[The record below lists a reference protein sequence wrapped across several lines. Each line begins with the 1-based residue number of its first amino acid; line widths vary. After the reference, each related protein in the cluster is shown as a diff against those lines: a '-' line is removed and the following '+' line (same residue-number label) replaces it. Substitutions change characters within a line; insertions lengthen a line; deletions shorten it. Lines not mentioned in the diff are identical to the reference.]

1 MKNQVVESIAMP
13 ERKGLGRLKFYRTP
27 TMQRAS
33 FTAKDLLIFLIII
46 NLLYLLSQS
55 ICHMV
60 VLRRSLFSDCC
71 FRRYQDIEC
80 PMACVGRDRPRAR
93 GFPPQSMPRADFL
106 CVRLAKLRQ
115 LHFGC
120 TPLRTGT

>member
-1 MKNQVVESIAMP
+1 MKDQVVESIAMP

-46 NLLYLLSQS
+46 NRFYLNPYV
-55 ICHMV
+55 IMV
-60 VLRRSLFSDCC
+60 ALRRSLFSDCC

-80 PMACVGRDRPRAR
+80 PMACVGRDEPRAR
-93 GFPPQSMPRADFL
+93 FPAAEHATR
-106 CVRLAKLRQ
+106 
-115 LHFGC
+115 
-120 TPLRTGT
+120 